1 MGTGFI
7 YEIALPVSSNPN
19 VVTQVDFGI
28 AYFSVSISL
37 NVLLTMMIVTR
48 LVVHSKNFRKAL
60 GTAAGAG
67 GLYKSIVTI
76 LVESCA
82 LYTVSY
88 LLYIGPWAAGNP
100 AANAF
105 SLVRVEAQVRVV
117 FTIYSYTAISRQ

>member
-1 MGTGFI
+1 MGIGFT
-7 YEIALPVSSNPN
+7 YEIARPVSSDSNW
-19 VVTQVDFGI
+19 VIQADFGTS
-28 AYFSVSISL
+28 YFSISLAL
-37 NVLLTMMIVTR
+37 NVLLTTMIAMK

-88 LLYIGPWAAGNP
+88 LLYIGPWAAGSP

-117 FTIYSYTAISRQ
+117 FTFSLYTTIPGQ